1 MMAGELKGVYA
12 GVITARKEA
21 QAQQERARG
30 EAAALR
36 TYANAARVFDNNPD
50 LFRLRYLETLK
61 ELGTGY
67 GNQLIVGVPEELM
80 GLVKK
85 D

>member
-1 MMAGELKGVYA
+1 L
-12 GVITARKEA
+12 
-21 QAQQERARG
+21 
-30 EAAALR
+30 
-36 TYANAARVFDNNPD
+36 ANAARVFENNPD

-61 ELGTGY
+61 EAGTSGY
-67 GNQLIVGVPEELM
+67 GNQLIIGVPEELM